1 MRFYPV
7 ELKIF
12 KMSRPKS
19 VLVVVMNFRSVQ
31 KVEQLSQHLT
41 INISKNYN
49 NETFRSVF
57 RPIRNRIWPS
67 ELREMFFYPIQ
78 PLVGFNMVHWQGV
91 DKKNVILFKTNRKSN
106 LARLGMES
114 F

>member
-1 MRFYPV
+1 MFFDPIQPLVGFNMVHWQGVDKKNVILFKTNRKSNLARLGVLPFFMRFYPV

-49 NETFRSVF
+49 KIPVF
-57 RPIRNRIWPS
+57 
-67 ELREMFFYPIQ
+67 
-78 PLVGFNMVHWQGV
+78 V
-91 DKKNVILFKTNRKSN
+91 
-106 LARLGMES
+106 LAH
-114 F
+114 